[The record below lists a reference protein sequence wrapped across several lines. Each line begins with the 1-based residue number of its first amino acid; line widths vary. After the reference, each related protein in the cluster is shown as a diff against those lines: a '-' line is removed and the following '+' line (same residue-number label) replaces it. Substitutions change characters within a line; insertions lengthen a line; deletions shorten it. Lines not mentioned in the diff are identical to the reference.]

1 MGKRLTVTVLCH
13 VPAVQLTRSEKI
25 VIFDYQNPYES
36 SLLEIDT
43 QLQVPQS
50 AKNLSE
56 IQEYVRELNVIDNQR
71 ILNQLS
77 NKLEPRQT

>member
-1 MGKRLTVTVLCH
+1 
-13 VPAVQLTRSEKI
+13 
-25 VIFDYQNPYES
+25 
-36 SLLEIDT
+36 
-43 QLQVPQS
+43 LQVPQG

-56 IQEYVRELNVIDNQR
+56 IQEYVRELVVIDNQR